1 MADAAHRKLTID
13 ECASLFDDPDR
24 RVELIDGQL
33 VYEAEPRF
41 DHGDAQSS
49 TVVEIKSR
57 FGGSGP
63 GGGRAGW
70 WIATEVFVEYGP
82 TRLFRHDIAG
92 WRKDRTPERPSGP
105 RVRIRPAWVCEVL
118 STNRRTDLVE
128 KRAALHMAGVP
139 YYWLL
144 DPDARVLTV
153 LRHHADGYLILSAVS
168 PGDRGCLEPFEAAE
182 LDVAKLFGDLA

>member
-1 MADAAHRKLTID
+1 MPAAAPRKLTIA
-13 ECASLFDDPDR
+13 ECAALLDDPDQ

-41 DHGDAQSS
+41 EHGDAQSS

-63 GGGRAGW
+63 GGVQPGW
-70 WIATEVFVEYGP
+70 WIATEVLVEYGP

-92 WRKDRTPERPSGP
+92 WRKDRAPDRPTGP
-105 RVRIRPAWVCEVL
+105 RVTLRPDWVCEVL
-118 STNRRTDLVE
+118 STNKRTDLVE
-128 KRAALHMAGVP
+128 KRAALHEAGVP
-139 YYWLL
+139 HYWLL

-153 LRHHADGYLILSAVS
+153 LRHHADGYLILAAVS
-168 PGDRGCLEPFEAAE
+168 PGERARLEPFDAVE
-182 LDVAKLFGDLA
+182 LEVTNLFGDLG